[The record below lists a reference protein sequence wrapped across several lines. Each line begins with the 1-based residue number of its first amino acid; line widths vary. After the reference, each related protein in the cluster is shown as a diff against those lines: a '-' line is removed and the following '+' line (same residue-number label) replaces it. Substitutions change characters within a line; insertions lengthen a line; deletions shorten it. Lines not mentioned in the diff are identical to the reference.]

1 MSLQPEVITST
12 GFIFT
17 LVFTNKERNSFQIAD
32 VYFASLGLQI
42 ILHIHAFIFT
52 HIWSFGHPLQK
63 HYYWIRA
70 AALTLRPQDLSFQ
83 MLCLTDRSNS
93 YIHVFTF
100 INVRN
105 NLTVEAF
112 VSKLKGSAIYIDSCH
127 KSHNFINNWTKY
139 FLMWYCD
146 PNSWVAESSERLK
159 IQTVRIRIT
168 IRNNFSSNYREI
180 LSDFN

>member
-1 MSLQPEVITST
+1 M
-12 GFIFT
+12 
-17 LVFTNKERNSFQIAD
+17 
-32 VYFASLGLQI
+32 YFASLGLQI

-70 AALTLRPQDLSFQ
+70 AALTLRPQNLSFQ
-83 MLCLTDRSNS
+83 MLCLTDWSNS

-146 PNSWVAESSERLK
+146 PNSWVAESSERQYGIISVLITEK
-159 IQTVRIRIT
+159 YYQTLTKAKMLYWSHVYET
-168 IRNNFSSNYREI
+168 KKE
-180 LSDFN
+180 

>member
-70 AALTLRPQDLSFQ
+70 AALTLRPQNLSFQ

-127 KSHNFINNWTKY
+127 KSHNLTIEQSISWCDIVILTLGWQKAVRDLKY
-139 FLMWYCD
+139 KQWEF
-146 PNSWVAESSERLK
+146 E
-159 IQTVRIRIT
+159 
-168 IRNNFSSNYREI
+168 
-180 LSDFN
+180 